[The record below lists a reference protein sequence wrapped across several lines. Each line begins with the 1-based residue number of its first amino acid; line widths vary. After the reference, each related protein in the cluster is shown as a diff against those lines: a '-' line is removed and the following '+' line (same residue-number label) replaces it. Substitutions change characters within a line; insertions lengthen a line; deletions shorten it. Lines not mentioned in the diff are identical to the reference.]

1 MLSDARRIQLM
12 WLIYIATF
20 LVFVYS
26 LFVPAI
32 SFSPSKRLDGSDIQ
46 EWRGW
51 WFLLLGPLGILI
63 GQFGWWANPLML
75 PSALPLKR
83 TLTLVFAVLAILLAA
98 SSVTL
103 TYVPVLDVKFVVRGA
118 RLGFYLWLACP
129 VLLLLAALLR
139 PERRDVALSKVD
151 ADKAAVGPALP
162 NLTEQSLSA
171 TPRYF
176 RHQLVLLSRARRQP
190 QSRDI
195 EPCSQFLCDPSR
207 SWTARKLPVRR

>member
-20 LVFVYS
+20 LVFVSS
-26 LFVPAI
+26 LLVPAI
-32 SFSPSKRLDGSDIQ
+32 SFIESPSKHFDGSDMH

-75 PSALPLKR
+75 LSAMPLKR

-103 TYVPVLDVKFVVRGA
+103 TYVPVLDVKLVVRGA

-139 PERRDVALSKVD
+139 PERRDVALSKVH
-151 ADKAAVGPALP
+151 AG
-162 NLTEQSLSA
+162 
-171 TPRYF
+171 
-176 RHQLVLLSRARRQP
+176 
-190 QSRDI
+190 
-195 EPCSQFLCDPSR
+195 
-207 SWTARKLPVRR
+207 